1 MKRILALAGLFA
13 FMLLAPVLSA
23 QDASTDP
30 LRPLAWQ
37 IALDR
42 EGFSPGLLDNKPG
55 MKTSMALADFL
66 ASRSLPNGGTP
77 ENYQQAAKSLGLGD
91 FPTTTSYTITSD
103 DVARV
108 TGPLPKSW
116 LAKSKMAYLGHASL
130 AEAVAERFHCAQQLL
145 ADLNPG
151 ISLGAIKEGDSLV
164 VPNVQKPLLPAID
177 RLEINLTEKAIRGF
191 DRAGRKLLLFHCSI
205 AKHEEKR
212 PTGSTAVVTIGFDPV
227 YRFDPAMW
235 PEVKGI
241 NQILM
246 IPPGPKNP
254 VGMCWVG
261 LGLKGYGMHGTP
273 NPEMIGKT
281 GSHGCFRLTNWD
293 AVRLG
298 QAVRVGTP
306 VKFVY

>member
-1 MKRILALAGLFA
+1 MNRIFIPVG
-13 FMLLAPVLSA
+13 LLAMILVSSVLRA
-23 QDASTDP
+23 QEALTDP

-55 MKTSMALADFL
+55 LKTSMALADFL
-66 ASRSLPNGGTP
+66 ASRALPDDGTA
-77 ENYQQAAKSLGLGD
+77 ENYQQAAKALGLGS
-91 FPTTTSYTITSD
+91 FPNTTNYTITPD
-103 DVARV
+103 DVAKV
-108 TGPLPKSW
+108 TGPMPKSW
-116 LAKSKMAYLGHASL
+116 LAKSKMAYLGYASL
-130 AEAVAERFHCAQQLL
+130 TEAVAERFHCSQQLL

-151 ISLGAIKEGDSLV
+151 IHLGAIKEGVSLV
-164 VPNVQKPLLPAID
+164 VPNVQKPIIASIH
-177 RLEINLTEKAIRGF
+177 RIEVNLSEKSIRGF
-191 DRAGRKLLLFHCSI
+191 DSSGRKIALFHCSI

-212 PTGSTAVVTIGFDPV
+212 PTGSTSVVTIGFDPV

-293 AVRLG
+293 AIRLG
-298 QAVRVGTP
+298 HMVRVGTP
-306 VKFVY
+306 GKFVY